1 MKLVYLWPIGCVI
14 VWFALIALAQVFL
27 RLSGAWVIPAVVIA
41 MPFGVFIG
49 AGIAGVMSHV
59 IQRWIREERQ

>member
-1 MKLVYLWPIGCVI
+1 MKLVYLWPICCVI
-14 VWFALIALAQVFL
+14 VWIALIVSAQAFL
-27 RLSGAWVIPAVVIA
+27 RLSEAWVIPAVIIA

-59 IQRWIREERQ
+59 IQRWIREERH